1 VNDKAPV
8 VFLIDDDLSV
18 LKSVTRLLSA
28 AGFETRPYSAPKCFL
43 DNYDAGLPGCIVM
56 DLAMPEISGLDLQKR
71 LASSGYAKPIIF
83 ITGQGDIPT
92 SVRAMKAGAVD
103 FLTKPFNRDGLLSA
117 VRVAIGK
124 DRAARRSWNELD
136 RIEKCRATLTSRERE
151 VFELVT
157 NGRLNKQIAGDLGI
171 AEKTVKIH
179 RGRMMRKMEARTL
192 ADLVQLANRLKIAGE
207 DPKHEHSEPGSRP
220 PTGQQ

>member
-1 VNDKAPV
+1 MSKKAPV

-18 LKSVTRLLSA
+18 LKSVARLLRA
-28 AGFETRPYSAPKCFL
+28 AGFETRPYSSPKCFL
-43 DNYDAGLPGCIVM
+43 DNYDAALPGCIVM
-56 DLAMPEISGLDLQKR
+56 DLAMPEINGLDLQKR

-92 SVRAMKAGAVD
+92 SVSAMKAGAVD
-103 FLTKPFNRDGLLSA
+103 FLTKPFDRGGLLSA
-117 VRVAIGK
+117 VRAAIGK
-124 DRAARRSWNELD
+124 DQAARRNWSELD

-157 NGRLNKQIAGDLGI
+157 KGRLNKQIAGDLGI

-179 RGRMMRKMEARTL
+179 RGRMMRKMKVRTL
-192 ADLVQLANRLKIAGE
+192 AELVQLADRLKSAAE
-207 DPKHEHSEPGSRP
+207 DQKNMNPAWLPCSND
-220 PTGQQ
+220 

>member
-8 VFLIDDDLSV
+8 VFLIDDDPSV
-18 LKSVTRLLSA
+18 LKSLTRLLSA
-28 AGFETRPYSAPKCFL
+28 AGFETRPYSSPKSFL
-43 DNYDAGLPGCIVM
+43 DNYDSGLPGCIVL
-56 DLAMPEISGLDLQKR
+56 DLAMPEINGLDLQKH
-71 LASSGYAKPIIF
+71 LASSGYAKPVVF
-83 ITGQGDIPT
+83 ITGQGDIPS

-117 VRVAIGK
+117 VRAAIGK
-124 DRAARRSWNELD
+124 DQAARRSWNELD

-192 ADLVQLANRLKIAGE
+192 ADLVQLADRLKIAAE
-207 DPKHEHSEPGSRP
+207 DQKA
-220 PTGQQ
+220 